1 MSASPRFLANGDT
14 VMVVEFGEGID
25 LKTSSQVT
33 ALATHINSLGLNGI
47 NDLVPTFR
55 SLAIHYDPSYLS
67 FDILEEIV
75 RTTLPD
81 LKVNHHGKREW
92 LIPTFYDPQMSPDLM
107 EVAERCSLSIEE
119 VISLHSQVAYHVYMI
134 GFLPGFPYLGGLASK
149 ISLPRKETPSLRIP
163 ERSVAIAERMT
174 AIYPNESPGGW
185 YAIGRTPMTFFDPL
199 NNPPALLAPGDQVRF
214 KPIKRDE
221 FDHLSDQS
229 EHLAEQDTS
238 GPPT

>member
-14 VMVVEFGEGID
+14 VMLGEFGDGID
-25 LKTSSQVT
+25 LETSSRVT
-33 ALATHINSLGLNGI
+33 ALATRIKCLALKGI
-47 NDLVPTFR
+47 TDLVPTFR
-55 SLAIHYDPSYLS
+55 SLAIHYAPRYLA

-75 RTTLPD
+75 RAALPD
-81 LKVNHHGKREW
+81 LADDHHSKREW
-92 LIPTFYDPQMSPDLM
+92 LIPTCYDPQMSPDLT

-119 VISLHSQVAYHVYMI
+119 VINLHSQVAYHVYMI
-134 GFLPGFPYLGGLASK
+134 GFLPGFPYLGDLASE

-163 ERSVAIAERMT
+163 ARSVAIAERMT
-174 AIYPNESPGGW
+174 AIYPNECPGGW

-221 FDHLSDQS
+221 FDHLADKN
-229 EHLAEQDTS
+229 EHLVGHDAM
-238 GPPT
+238 GLPT

>member
-1 MSASPRFLANGDT
+1 
-14 VMVVEFGEGID
+14 MVVEFGEGID

-33 ALATHINSLGLNGI
+33 ALATYINSLALNGI

-81 LKVNHHGKREW
+81 LKVNHHGRREW
-92 LIPTFYDPQMSPDLM
+92 LIPTFYDPQMSPDLL

-119 VISLHSQVAYHVYMI
+119 VINLHSQVAYHVYMI
-134 GFLPGFPYLGGLASK
+134 GFLPGFPYLGNLASE

-163 ERSVAIAERMT
+163 ARSVAIAERMT
-174 AIYPNESPGGW
+174 AIYPNECPGGW

-221 FDHLSDQS
+221 FDHLADKN
-229 EHLAEQDTS
+229 EHLVGQDAM
-238 GPPT
+238 GLPT

>member
-14 VMVVEFGEGID
+14 VMVVEFGETID
-25 LKTSSQVT
+25 LEPSGHVT
-33 ALATHINSLGLNGI
+33 ALTPRINSLALNGI

-55 SLAIHYDPSYLS
+55 SLAIHYDPRYLA
-67 FDILEEIV
+67 FDTLKATV
-75 RTTLPD
+75 RAALPD
-81 LKVNHHGKREW
+81 LKVDHHSKREW
-92 LIPTFYDPQMSPDLM
+92 LIPTCYDPQISPDLT

-119 VISLHSQVAYHVYMI
+119 VINLHSQVAYHVYMI
-134 GFLPGFPYLGGLASK
+134 GFLPGFPYLGDLASE

-163 ERSVAIAERMT
+163 ARSVAIAERMT
-174 AIYPNESPGGW
+174 AIYPNECPGGW

-221 FDHLSDQS
+221 FDHLADKN
-229 EHLAEQDTS
+229 EHLVGHDAM
-238 GPPT
+238 GLPT

>member
-14 VMVVEFGEGID
+14 VMVVEFGDGID
-25 LKTSSQVT
+25 LETSSRVT
-33 ALATHINSLGLNGI
+33 ALATYINSLALNGI

-55 SLAIHYDPSYLS
+55 SLAVHYDPRYLA
-67 FDILEEIV
+67 FGILEETV
-75 RTTLPD
+75 RAALPD
-81 LKVNHHGKREW
+81 LKVDHHSKREW
-92 LIPTFYDPQMSPDLM
+92 LIPTCYDPQISPDLT

-119 VISLHSQVAYHVYMI
+119 VAYHVYMI
-134 GFLPGFPYLGGLASK
+134 GFLPGFPYLGDLASE

-174 AIYPNESPGGW
+174 AIYPNECPGGW

-221 FDHLSDQS
+221 FDHLADKN
-229 EHLAEQDTS
+229 EHLVGHDAM
-238 GPPT
+238 GLPT

>member
-33 ALATHINSLGLNGI
+33 ALATYINSLGLNGI

-174 AIYPNESPGGW
+174 AIYPVS
-185 YAIGRTPMTFFDPL
+185 YTHLPL
-199 NNPPALLAPGDQVRF
+199 
-214 KPIKRDE
+214 
-221 FDHLSDQS
+221 
-229 EHLAEQDTS
+229 
-238 GPPT
+238 PTILRV

>member
-1 MSASPRFLANGDT
+1 MTASPRFLANGDT

-55 SLAIHYDPSYLS
+55 SLAIHYDPTYLS

-185 YAIGRTPMTFFDPL
+185 YAIGRTPMTFFDPM

-221 FDHLSDQS
+221 FDHLADKN
-229 EHLAEQDTS
+229 EHLVGQDAM
-238 GPPT
+238 GLPT